1 MRAIYILSQKC
12 YEGAKNLPVIAFRF
26 LEPSVDLR
34 EIDALIFTSKN
45 GVEAIDRVTDQ
56 WRSVPAYAIG
66 IATSKSIEE
75 HGGRVVYEAKNSYGD
90 RFATEIKDRLQG
102 KRVLFVRPK
111 KVTSKLN
118 QILMQNGVDLHEM
131 VAYETICNEDPKLK
145 APPSGAIII
154 FSSPST
160 IECFF
165 KRFEW
170 DRRYQAVVIGDVTA
184 SAMPKEIDFMKA
196 QQPTIPACIDLAK
209 KLNGGENG

>member
-1 MRAIYILSQKC
+1 MRPIYLLSQKH
-12 YEGAKNLPVIAFRF
+12 YKGAKNLPVIVIRF
-26 LEPSVDLR
+26 LDPSVDLS

-66 IATSKSIEE
+66 SATSKSIEE

-90 RFATEIKDRLQG
+90 LFAKEIKDRLQG

-118 QILMQNGVDLHEM
+118 QILRQNGVDLHELI
-131 VAYETICNEDPKLK
+131 AYETICNEDSDLK

-160 IECFF
+160 IDCFF
-165 KRFEW
+165 QRFAW
-170 DRRYQAVVIGDVTA
+170 DSSYQAVVIGDVTA
-184 SAMPKEIDFMKA
+184 SAMPKEIDFLKA
-196 QQPTIPACIDLAK
+196 QQATIPACIDLAK
-209 KLNGGENG
+209 KLNGVGNG